1 MDECDKVRLQKNRS
15 SLLDDLSVDDVL
27 IHLIQGDVLTDD
39 DAERIKSEK
48 TRRDRVQKLL
58 SLLPYRY
65 KLCLGFTVRLLMK
78 NSKSPTKPHG
88 PNG

>member
-1 MDECDKVRLQKNRS
+1 MNEYDKIRLQKNQS

-27 IHLIQGDVLTDD
+27 VHLIQEDILTDD

-65 KLCLGFTVRLLMK
+65 NQVLSTLA
-78 NSKSPTKPHG
+78 N
-88 PNG
+88 

>member
-1 MDECDKVRLQKNRS
+1 MNECDKIRLQKNQS

-27 IHLIQGDVLTDD
+27 VHLIQEDIITDD

-65 KLCLGFTVRLLMK
+65 KQVFTVISHFRSKFLMK
-78 NSKSPTKPHG
+78 EPVTDETA
-88 PNG
+88 